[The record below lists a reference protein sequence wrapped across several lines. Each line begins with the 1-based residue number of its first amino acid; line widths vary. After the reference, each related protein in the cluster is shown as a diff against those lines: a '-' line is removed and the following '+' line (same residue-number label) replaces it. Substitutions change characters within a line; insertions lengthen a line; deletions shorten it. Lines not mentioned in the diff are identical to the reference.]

1 MYSIGNYVHFNMFT
15 ICSSQVNLNHFL
27 IILFIFSTNLPFSSK
42 KKFVNQGAGK
52 YIVAP
57 TVPTP
62 TYQLNCRS
70 KVLFLVT
77 QTGFN
82 RIGQQQSIEAQA
94 WLLNYPIL

>member
-1 MYSIGNYVHFNMFT
+1 MYSIGNHVHFYYVHYPFP
-15 ICSSQVNLNHFL
+15 QVNLNHFL
-27 IILFIFSTNLPFSSK
+27 IILCIFSTNLPFSSQ
-42 KKFVNQGAGK
+42 KKFVNQRARK

-62 TYQLNCRS
+62 TYQLNFRT

-77 QTGFN
+77 KTGFN
-82 RIGQQQSIEAQA
+82 RIGQQQSIEVQA